1 MKCIIAPFDR
11 RENSSD
17 SKMTGGKVTKAL
29 GKAVDSI
36 IECIDVDGVVRR
48 VEINALLERVD
59 FNSLLDDIDV
69 DHHLQRVDLKRL
81 LERVDLDALVERLD
95 VGALVEKSDV
105 GSIMLMSTTGVF
117 THVLDSLRVKLVEI
131 DLIILRITKL
141 KRWKD
146 TRGALPM
153 APGDQEDLD
162 YDECP
167 RNRAEKAVAVQG
179 RYAGIFSRGVSIF
192 FDCACL
198 TLSFAVSVII
208 IQLYW
213 ILFVGDIRKDLRTTV
228 NKDSIWALL
237 NREYLWTFILYCIYW
252 YFYFFMSVVL
262 TGQTLGMG
270 LVGIRLADAKSGLEI
285 STSQALVRTLL
296 LPITVTLIPAL
307 NILGLIRKDGRMLHD
322 ILSGTGCVYRWNAR
336 MARLRK
342 KAELAEEEAEVKRR
356 QMERARRVSVRTM
369 NSVPAIETRAVSKDS
384 VEAEKER

>member
-1 MKCIIAPFDR
+1 
-11 RENSSD
+11 
-17 SKMTGGKVTKAL
+17 
-29 GKAVDSI
+29 
-36 IECIDVDGVVRR
+36 
-48 VEINALLERVD
+48 
-59 FNSLLDDIDV
+59 
-69 DHHLQRVDLKRL
+69 
-81 LERVDLDALVERLD
+81 
-95 VGALVEKSDV
+95 
-105 GSIMLMSTTGVF
+105 
-117 THVLDSLRVKLVEI
+117 
-131 DLIILRITKL
+131 
-141 KRWKD
+141 
-146 TRGALPM
+146 
-153 APGDQEDLD
+153 
-162 YDECP
+162 
-167 RNRAEKAVAVQG
+167 
-179 RYAGIFSRGVSIF
+179 
-192 FDCACL
+192 
-198 TLSFAVSVII
+198 LSFAVGVII

-213 ILFVGDIRKDLRTTV
+213 ILFVGDIRKDLRTAV

-369 NSVPAIETRAVSKDS
+369 NSVPAIET
-384 VEAEKER
+384 